1 MNDGY
6 LEILNS
12 ISSSSPTPGG
22 GSVAALILAHAHS
35 LAAMVAR
42 LTLKSEKWSDGHEI
56 ANLIV
61 KQSEERIQESIL
73 LADKDAASFDAVMVA
88 YRLPKDEDGSTTK
101 ADSIRE
107 ATIGAALVPLET
119 IQAAHNLLNDLLELS
134 RCCNANALTDLAASG
149 ELAHSAA
156 KIAQMNVK
164 IYTLYISGDDVDTI
178 DYDTR
183 KLIKDCEQIIIDL
196 RVSYMERL
204 GW

>member
-101 ADSIRE
+101 SDSIRE

-119 IQAAHNLLNDLLELS
+119 IQAAHKLS
-134 RCCNANALTDLAASG
+134 
-149 ELAHSAA
+149 
-156 KIAQMNVK
+156 
-164 IYTLYISGDDVDTI
+164 
-178 DYDTR
+178 
-183 KLIKDCEQIIIDL
+183 LIHI
-196 RVSYMERL
+196 
-204 GW
+204 

>member
-61 KQSEERIQESIL
+61 KQSEERIQEAIL
-73 LADKDAASFDAVMVA
+73 LADKDAASFDAV
-88 YRLPKDEDGSTTK
+88 
-101 ADSIRE
+101 IRE

-119 IQAAHNLLNDLLELS
+119 VQAAHNLLNDLLELS

-164 IYTLYISGDDVDTI
+164 INTHYISGDDVDTI